1 MASKSKRLAILKNRA
16 AGPTEVKDPGADTR
30 VSGLTGLTEG
40 EPNVVPASPV
50 KHAEREKF
58 PGRLGTYSFAKLSSI
73 ASSIPPFESLAQYSN
88 AMIDAAN
95 RIADTADSAQNSAEA
110 SRICFIAPVLPHTTV
125 LDVWNQTAMALGMV
139 GTVLTSHSEAGIFE
153 QYVNYS
159 NAQGFGISLELC
171 TLDTMDENRTF
182 LAGVDEE
189 LKKAK
194 IVVSLGE
201 TSLATFQAMKHCRN
215 NLKRLI
221 VWQNAPRPIQSLPT
235 ARLNSGM
242 LQPLVARER
251 SVRKEILRTCDVLV
265 CFDKESATLAYLEGV
280 SAQRIRRLPR
290 CVMQQRYSEQY
301 RAVHRTDIR
310 KAINLG
316 EDVVVFLQA
325 GPLEVE
331 SGIFDTI
338 FAFKNMLQSQTAL
351 QGKVKLVCCG
361 QGSAGA
367 DVRQM
372 VVDLGLDDSVYFL
385 SNTSSST
392 APVRG
397 DHLSHLIAVSDVVIH
412 NPVCPSGG
420 EPLRYLDT
428 TSDLLCAVS
437 YGIPVITNGFGWI
450 GEWLSRFGRPFSA
463 GNIHSQSRVMRDVM
477 EKKLRY
483 EVIAKSSKKALENDL
498 RMDATVSEFV
508 KIVSGLIE
516 DTAVVETSDAQQ
528 LFDQIERNVQ
538 ARQYLDAINAIE
550 TAFRLPGLKASQ
562 TAWLFRTVGDCFT
575 RLGDLESG
583 QQNYLRAAD
592 LDPYCHRIFIGL
604 GTVALQAKQYNVA
617 VPHFHKAIALAPK
630 DDMANLGLG
639 LAFEGLSEA
648 EQSLKWTVRAC
659 ELNVENKPALYHLVK
674 LSHELN
680 VFDDA
685 IRIIER
691 YVNAHPYDVHMVYTL
706 GGLFYKC
713 DKIQIAQELM
723 ESILRIDPMN
733 NLAHSLLAQIN
744 REAKSKSTRS
754 AAQAG

>member
-1 MASKSKRLAILKNRA
+1 MVSKSKRLASLKNRA
-16 AGPTEVKDPGADTR
+16 ANPSKVGA
-30 VSGLTGLTEG
+30 
-40 EPNVVPASPV
+40 
-50 KHAEREKF
+50 
-58 PGRLGTYSFAKLSSI
+58 YSFAKLSSI
-73 ASSIPPFESLAQYSN
+73 STSIPAFESVEKYSAVLEEAASRLAETN
-88 AMIDAAN
+88 
-95 RIADTADSAQNSAEA
+95 DSAQNSVETP
-110 SRICFIAPVLPHTTV
+110 RICFIAPVLPHTTV
-125 LDVWNQTAMALGMV
+125 LDVWNQTVMSLGMV
-139 GTVLTSHSEAGIFE
+139 GNVLTSQSEAGIFE
-153 QYVNYS
+153 QYINYS
-159 NAQGFGISLELC
+159 NAQGFGVSLELC

-182 LAGVDEE
+182 LAGIDEE
-189 LKKAK
+189 LKKAR

-201 TSLATFQAMKHCRN
+201 TSLATYQAMKHCRN

-242 LQPLVARER
+242 LQPVVARER
-251 SVRKEILRTCDVLV
+251 SIRKEILRTCDVLV

-290 CVMQQRYSEQY
+290 SVMQERYSEHY
-301 RAVHRTDIR
+301 KMLHRTEIR
-310 KAINLG
+310 KAIGLG

-331 SGIFDTI
+331 AGVFDTI
-338 FAFKNMLQSQTAL
+338 FAFKNMLQSQTSL

-372 VVDLGLDDSVYFL
+372 VVDLGLDDSVFFL
-385 SNTSSST
+385 SNTSA

-397 DHLSHLIAVSDVVIH
+397 DHLSHLMAVSDVVIH
-412 NPVCPSGG
+412 NPVCPTGG
-420 EPLRYLDT
+420 EPLRCLDT

-437 YGIPVITNGFGWI
+437 YGIPVISNGFGWV
-450 GEWLSRFGRPFSA
+450 GEWLSRFGRPFSP
-463 GNIHSQSRVMRDVM
+463 GNIHSQSRVMRDVV
-477 EKKLRY
+477 EKKQRY
-483 EVIAKSSKKALENDL
+483 EVIAKSAKKALENDL
-498 RMDATVSEFV
+498 RMDATVVEFV
-508 KIVSGLIE
+508 KIVRGLLD

-562 TAWLFRTVGDCFT
+562 HAWLFRTVADCFT

-592 LDPYCHRIFIGL
+592 LDPYCHRVFIGL

-659 ELNVENKPALYHLVK
+659 ELNIENKPALYHLVK
-674 LSHELN
+674 LSHELG

-706 GGLFYKC
+706 GGLLYKC